1 MSDGADRDTLVATLK
16 WHAST
21 ALGRKDA
28 RAFGRFLDR
37 LEPAQH
43 RLPFGHPPPP
53 T

>member
-21 ALGRKDA
+21 AIGRKDA

-37 LEPAQH
+37 LAPAQY
-43 RLPFGHPPPP
+43 RLPIGRPRPP

>member
-1 MSDGADRDTLVATLK
+1 MSDGADRDVLVDTLK

-28 RAFGRFLDR
+28 RDFGRFLDR
-37 LEPAQH
+37 LAPAQY
-43 RLPFGHPPPP
+43 RLPIARPAPP